1 MSQSSETPSK
11 NGLAERSW
19 VMPYLGKA
27 WVCLSL
33 MMILASAAGV
43 LRAERIQ
50 GSKGLTSVGSW
61 NLKET
66 KGIVQF
72 YSIQGEFEEN
82 ALREEVSA
90 MAKKLLKSYDEAG
103 VVVLYNEKTAKEFAS
118 FSPEKIKQLK
128 DDRVNAESRML
139 FGGEG
144 VWGGMRAAFSKKN
157 PEGEFLFEK
166 KHECQKQKELG
177 SDTICKTNVWDTGE
191 GYGWVVEFYY
201 APEEIAE
208 NALKS
213 RMMDRS
219 KTLLQKRKK
228 ADLMVMFDELFI
240 RELSSD
246 ISGARAAN
254 SGSFMLGEMLFTQ
267 PEKIWGG
274 AWLQVSKENPE
285 GLWRFMKREPRG
297 LS

>member
-1 MSQSSETPSK
+1 MSRASEIMPK
-11 NGLAERSW
+11 NGLAERSSAT
-19 VMPYLGKA
+19 MSLPKA
-27 WVCLSL
+27 GGFLIL
-33 MMILASAAGV
+33 MMIPAFAAAV
-43 LRAERIQ
+43 LGSERIQ

-66 KGIVQF
+66 KGILQF
-72 YSIQGEFEEN
+72 YSIHGEYDEN
-82 ALREEVSA
+82 ALKEETLA
-90 MAKKLLKSYDEAG
+90 IAKKLLKSYDEAG

-213 RMMDRS
+213 RMMERA
-219 KTLLQKRKK
+219 KALLQNRKK
-228 ADLMVMFDELFI
+228 VDLMVMFDELYI

-254 SGSFMLGEMLFTQ
+254 TGSFMLGEMPFTQ
-267 PEKIWGG
+267 PEKIRGG
-274 AWLQVSKENPE
+274 AWLQFSKENLE
-285 GLWRFMKREPRG
+285 RLWRFMKREPRG